1 MIDIE
6 KVTRL
11 GTKKLKLQ
19 VDILFIFNHKQK
31 KIKTIS
37 IILPREM
44 HLKFSSGHYHAKN
57 YRIRKTQN
65 FLSMRI

>member
-19 VDILFIFNHKQK
+19 VDILFFYHKQK